1 MDRVTFDFETG
12 EIIFDCDGHKGVE
25 FDFNLKEK
33 KTAILASAGYDV
45 VPMSELRT
53 DINSLFLSLG
63 LNCECAK
70 PKSATEANKNK

>member
-33 KTAILASAGYDV
+33 IKLYW
-45 VPMSELRT
+45 LRL
-53 DINSLFLSLG
+53 DMM
-63 LNCECAK
+63 
-70 PKSATEANKNK
+70 

>member
-33 KTAILASAGYDV
+33 KTAILASAGYDT
-45 VPMSELRT
+45 VPMTELRA
-53 DINSLFLSLG
+53 DINSLFRSLG

-70 PKSATEANKNK
+70 PESATEVNKNK